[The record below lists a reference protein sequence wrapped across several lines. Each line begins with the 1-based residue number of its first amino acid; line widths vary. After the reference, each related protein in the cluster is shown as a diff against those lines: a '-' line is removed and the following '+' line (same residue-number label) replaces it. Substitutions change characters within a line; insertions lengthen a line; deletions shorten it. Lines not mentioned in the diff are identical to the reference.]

1 MSFGE
6 VEAMFKDWYGS
17 DKINKGD
24 LENNYELAREDILFW
39 QEQENKKTTKVLT
52 K

>member
-17 DKINKGD
+17 DKINRGN

-39 QEQENKKTTKVLT
+39 QEQKEKKTTRVLT